1 MLESI
6 RKNSKVVMLLL
17 FLLIIP
23 SFVLVGVDR
32 NYFSES
38 SPVVARVDGQDI
50 TQTEWDNVHRFESD
64 RLRAEQPGIDS
75 QWLDSPQARYATLE
89 RIVRDRVLQTAVQ
102 KLHLTASND
111 ALARTLQEIPAIAAL
126 RRADGSLDA
135 EAYRNLV
142 AAQGMTPEGFEA
154 SVRRDLS
161 LAQVLGGVSGTAIAS
176 QAVADLSMQA
186 MLQRRQVQLAQL
198 SAKDYQ
204 DQVQASDAD
213 LKAYYQQH
221 LASYEQAEQADIEY
235 VVLDLDA
242 VRKDIAVNE
251 DDVRTYYDENA
262 ARMATVQEER
272 RASHILINAPQSM
285 GAAERT
291 AAKEQ
296 AQALLERVKA
306 EPKGF
311 ADLAREASQ
320 DPGSAASGGDLGFF
334 PRGAMVAAFE
344 KVAFD
349 LDKGGISDALV
360 ETEFGYHIIQ
370 VTDIKPA
377 QIPSFEELRP
387 RIEDE
392 LKDQQAQRQFAEV
405 AEEFTNTVYEQA
417 DSLEP
422 VAQKLGLSIQK
433 AQGITREPNAQMPQ
447 LLAQA
452 DLLEAIFSVDS
463 LESKRNTDAID
474 VGNSQLVSARVL
486 QYLPAKQL
494 DFDEVRERVQQAY
507 SAQQAAVLA
516 RKDGEAKLQAWK
528 ADPSQAQGLGESIT
542 ISRNQSEGLSQAVL
556 EAALQLPAE
565 PLPAWAGVDLG
576 AQGYAI
582 VKLTEV
588 LAAQEQSPEEAQ
600 LAQAQYEQIQ
610 AMAESAAYYELL
622 KKQFK
627 VQMKVAQP

>member
-6 RKNSKVVMLLL
+6 RKNSKVVMFLL

-50 TQTEWDNVHRFESD
+50 TQAEWDNVHRFESD

-186 MLQRRQVQLAQL
+186 MLQRRQVQVAQL

-242 VRKDIAVNE
+242 VRQDIAVNE

-349 LDKGGISDALV
+349 LDKDGISDALV

-417 DSLEP
+417 DSLGP

-433 AQGITREPNAQMPQ
+433 AQGLTREPNAQMPQ

-542 ISRNQSEGLSQAVL
+542 ISRSQSEGLSQAVL